1 MIASQSRNTTPS
13 RETFNSPEMTKKW
26 SFTEQYTYFYSNVT
40 NNLSKKGAPEK
51 EVHFSK
57 PELSER

>member
-26 SFTEQYTYFYSNVT
+26 SFTEQYTYFHSNVT
-40 NNLSKKGAPEK
+40 KNLSKKGAPEK
-51 EVHFSK
+51 EVHFF
-57 PELSER
+57 